1 MSMLDHVKP
10 GDLAKDLGWSEKRL
24 RRLAKRLGACCVLG
38 NRMILL
44 PRHVDLITKAVEP
57 CPSHCIDVKRV
68 ESGTIGGPLP
78 EISYEDRL
86 RQRTVKQQRELSPRS
101 KTEPTNVISM
111 GLKKS

>member
-1 MSMLDHVKP
+1 MSLLDHIKP

-57 CPSHCIDVKRV
+57 CPSHSIDVNQA
-68 ESGTIGGPLP
+68 ESGTTADPLMGV
-78 EISYEDRL
+78 SYEDL
-86 RQRTVKQQRELSPRS
+86 LAQRIAKSQRKLQPRS
-101 KTEPTNVISM
+101 KPETGNIVSM
-111 GLKKS
+111 ARKRS